1 MEIHDGMGAKKS
13 TVGGRSIMGTK
24 DSRQHYIYVP
34 TIPLKSILYTLS
46 LYLLSGISR
55 RKQEFSEM
63 EHVGD
68 LEDQTS
74 ISINENEVPLPDPED
89 DSFASSVFDEFE
101 VFKRNR
107 LTVIEGGNK
116 CYKVIN
122 GCVAQGVGKD
132 TNVAAIHKIPWS
144 GPNGRLEAFR
154 ISSAEMVKKCGGIG
168 NVKHA
173 WYGGSRDEIC
183 EIISHGFRRCRQSY
197 TNGEDGYGV
206 YLYPLEFVM
215 DGLVSSIQDENGL
228 RHLLLCN
235 VILGNMEEVRPAS
248 KQFKPSS
255 NEFDS
260 GVDDLSKPSRIVI
273 WEAYMNFRIFPS
285 YVVSFRAHN
294 VRGFERDRTIVY
306 KPTTPCVGFS
316 VLIPK
321 LANVLPPS
329 KMALLR
335 KYQSEFRR
343 KKISGAQLIHRLRQL
358 AGDELLND
366 VIKTRESDVIGIGS
380 NKLVL
385 LSTLK
390 LIKGIGLSMLDLL
403 STLKL
408 IKGFWLLF

>member
-1 MEIHDGMGAKKS
+1 
-13 TVGGRSIMGTK
+13 
-24 DSRQHYIYVP
+24 
-34 TIPLKSILYTLS
+34 
-46 LYLLSGISR
+46 
-55 RKQEFSEM
+55 M

-74 ISINENEVPLPDPED
+74 ISIDENEVALPNPED
-89 DSFASSVFDEFE
+89 DSFSSSVFDEFE

-107 LTVIEGGNK
+107 LTEGGNK

-122 GCVAQGVGKD
+122 GCVAQGMGKD
-132 TNVAAIHKIPWS
+132 TNVAVIHKIPWS

-154 ISSAEMVKKCGGIG
+154 ISWAGMVKKCGGNG

-173 WYGGSRDEIC
+173 WYGGSTEEIC

-197 TNGEDGYGV
+197 TNGEDGYGI

-215 DGLVSSIQDENGL
+215 DGLVSSIEDENGL

-235 VILGNMEEVRPAS
+235 VILGNMEEVRPGS
-248 KQFKPSS
+248 KQFEASS

-273 WEAYMNFRIFPS
+273 WEAYMNSRIFPS
-285 YVVSFRAHN
+285 YVVSFRSHN
-294 VRGFERDRTIVY
+294 VRGKDTNYCFFLQYIIVMCFRKGSNY
-306 KPTTPCVGFS
+306 CIQAHYTMCRVS

-343 KKISGAQLIHRLRQL
+343 KKISRAQLIYRLRQL

-366 VIKTRESDVIGIGS
+366 VIKTRESDGNGAA
-380 NKLVL
+380 
-385 LSTLK
+385 
-390 LIKGIGLSMLDLL
+390 
-403 STLKL
+403 
-408 IKGFWLLF
+408 